1 MQRLRGWN
9 KLATMP
15 KNTRVAERLGGDQVG
30 LMSWSSSCSTCAG
43 GEEELDFVEPR
54 GQPRGHFKQGS
65 HEACF
70 TFTLIPP
77 ILVENGVSQVRAG
90 SQ

>member
-1 MQRLRGWN
+1 
-9 KLATMP
+9 
-15 KNTRVAERLGGDQVG
+15 
-30 LMSWSSSCSTCAG
+30 MSWSRSCSTCAG
-43 GEEELDFVEPR
+43 GQEFYFVEPR
-54 GQPRGHFKQGS
+54 GQPQGHFKQGS

-70 TFTLIPP
+70 TFALIPP